1 MKFYHL
7 FAPCWCSRFTQR
19 NLLRI
24 YPKGTRIG
32 SSNYNP
38 LVGWMHGAQM
48 VALNMQDTNECDY
61 PLITRV
67 IREAILR
74 ISINWTWKASEGMF
88 RANGGYGF
96 VKKPDLFLN
105 TDFDPR
111 EALPIKT
118 TLQVRTNI
126 SGGRMA
132 FRFPPYTLIYV
143 HRQTSIQ
150 GRYISQTQLEVRFI
164 CAAVLG
170 LTDMP
175 DFVLFSGW
183 SDQVGIAGVPA
194 DTRMME
200 TTAIEDQWIPVW
212 DEVFIFPLTVPEQA
226 LLRIEVMEYDT
237 SKKHDF
243 GGQTCLPLSELRTGI
258 RCVPLHDQK
267 GERFK
272 SVRLLMGFRFI

>member
-1 MKFYHL
+1 MGSKSNGSKRVKMDSDLVVRGRDDGDELFIEDFGNEAEDEQRTMALDMK
-7 FAPCWCSRFTQR
+7 SRFNNCETQR

-48 VALNMQDTNECDY
+48 VALNMQGQGKHLWVT
-61 PLITRV
+61 
-67 IREAILR
+67 
-74 ISINWTWKASEGMF
+74 EGMF
-88 RANGGYGF
+88 RANGGCGF
-96 VKKPDLFLN
+96 VKKPDLLLN
-105 TDFDPR
+105 RDFDPR
-111 EALPIKT
+111 ESLPIKT
-118 TLQVRTNI
+118 TLQVQ
-126 SGGRMA
+126 
-132 FRFPPYTLIYV
+132 IYMGEGW
-143 HRQTSIQ
+143 HSDFHHTHFDLYSP
-150 GRYISQTQLEVRFI
+150 
-164 CAAVLG
+164 
-170 LTDMP
+170 P
-175 DFVLFSGW
+175 DFYTR
-183 SDQVGIAGVPA
+183 VGIAGVPA

-212 DEVFIFPLTVPEQA
+212 DKVFEFPLTVPELA

-237 SKKHDF
+237 SKTPDF
-243 GGQTCLPLSELRTGI
+243 GGQTCLPLAELRTGI